1 MTPILARTVLI
12 RAALLALPLLAAAP
26 ALAQAPA
33 AQRIRGIIER
43 ADESGLRIRS
53 REGEDLTVALAPDVR
68 VSAMKAVELGSVAPG
83 AYIGTAAMPQSDG
96 TLRAIEVLVFP
107 EAMRGAG
114 EGHRGWDLLPEST
127 MTNATVADT
136 VTAVEGRVLTLTYG
150 GERKRVVVP
159 PDAPVVT
166 LVPATRSDLKAG
178 EAVFLSA
185 QRQPDGSLRAAQVT
199 VGKDGVAPPM

>member
-1 MTPILARTVLI
+1 MRRHAVSLAV
-12 RAALLALPLLAAAP
+12 LAAFTLGAP
-26 ALAQAPA
+26 SADAQAPA
-33 AQRIRGIIER
+33 TQRVRGTIER
-43 ADESGLRIRS
+43 VDEGGIRVRS
-53 REGEDLTVALAPDVR
+53 REGEDLSIALTPDAR
-68 VSAMKAVELGSVAPG
+68 VSTLKRVELGSVAPG
-83 AYIGTAAMPQSDG
+83 SYVGTAALPQADG
-96 TLRAIEVLVFP
+96 SLRAIEVLIFP
-107 EAMRGAG
+107 ETMRGTG
-114 EGHRGWDLLPEST
+114 EGHRAWDLLPEST

-136 VTAVEGRVLTLTYG
+136 VAAVDGRVLTLSYG

-166 LVPATRSDLKAG
+166 PVPATRADLKAG

>member
-1 MTPILARTVLI
+1 MTRSLVRAVLAT
-12 RAALLALPLLAAAP
+12 LPLLATAP

-33 AQRIRGIIER
+33 AQRVRGTIEAVEEGGIRV
-43 ADESGLRIRS
+43 RS
-53 REGEDLTVALAPDVR
+53 REGEALAIALTPDAR
-68 VSAMKAVELGSVAPG
+68 VNAMKKVELGSVAPG
-83 AYIGTAAMPQSDG
+83 AYIGTAAMPQADG
-96 TLRAIEVLVFP
+96 SLRAIEVLVFP

-114 EGHRGWDLLPEST
+114 EGHRTWDLLPEST

-166 LVPATRSDLKAG
+166 FVPATRADLKAG

>member
-1 MTPILARTVLI
+1 MTRHLV
-12 RAALLALPLLAAAP
+12 RAALAALPLLAALP
-26 ALAQAPA
+26 AFAQAPA
-33 AQRIRGIIER
+33 QRVRGTIER
-43 ADESGLRIRS
+43 VDEAGIRVRS
-53 REGEDLTVALAPDVR
+53 REGEDLTIALAPDAR
-68 VSAMKAVELGSVAPG
+68 VNTLKRVELGSVAPG

-136 VTAVEGRVLTLTYG
+136 VTAVDGRVLTLTYG

-166 LVPATRSDLKAG
+166 PVPGTRADLKAG